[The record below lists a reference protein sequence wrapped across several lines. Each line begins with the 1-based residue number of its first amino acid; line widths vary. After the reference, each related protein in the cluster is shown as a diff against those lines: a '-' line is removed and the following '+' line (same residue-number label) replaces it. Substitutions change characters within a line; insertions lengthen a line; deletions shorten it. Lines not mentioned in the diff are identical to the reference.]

1 MPRFNRTYR
10 LLVGPG
16 GGKGVEIKPPLR
28 VTFDVEKDTKEE
40 PNYQKVRIWN
50 LSPATRAA
58 VVEPDSVVAL
68 YAGYVEEDGALL
80 LASGT
85 VVTGY
90 TYFDGPDVVTEI
102 EFLDGYL
109 AIRDTVVS
117 LGYGAGVK
125 ASAICKDIAAQMGL
139 SLMMDAAAP
148 DRVWNNGFSFY
159 GAAATGL
166 HKVVQGTGL
175 EWSIQN
181 GTLQIIPRLGTT
193 KRQAFVLN
201 SGSGLIG
208 HPVRTREGAREK
220 AKVKDKK
227 TGDSKTLVSAKQQT
241 DGWKVDSLLL
251 PALNPGDMV
260 KLESRSVTGWF
271 RCESL
276 KHSGDIGGPGDMQSE
291 LQLIEVK

>member
-10 LLVGPG
+10 LVVGPA
-16 GGKGVEIKPPLR
+16 GGKGTEIKPPLR
-28 VTFDVEKDTKEE
+28 MTFDIEKDSKEE
-40 PNYQKVRIWN
+40 PNYNKVRVWN

-58 VVEPDSVVAL
+58 IVEPDAMAVL
-68 YAGYVEEDGALL
+68 YVGYVEEDGALL
-80 LASGT
+80 LAAGN
-85 VVTGY
+85 VVSGY

-102 EFLDGYL
+102 EFLDGYIN
-109 AIRDTVVS
+109 IRDTVVS

-139 SLMMDAAAP
+139 SLMMDSAAP
-148 DRVWNNGFSFY
+148 DRAWQNGFSFY
-159 GAAATGL
+159 GAAAAAL
-166 HKVVQGTGL
+166 HKIVQGTGL

-181 GTLQIIPRLGTT
+181 GVLQVIPRMGTT

-227 TGDSKTLVSAKQQT
+227 TGDSKTLESAKQQT

-251 PALNPGDMV
+251 PTLNPGDMV

-271 RCESL
+271 RADTV
-276 KHSGDIGGPGDMQSE
+276 KHAGDVGGPGDMQTE
-291 LQLIEVK
+291 IQLVEVK